1 MILGF
6 KDQFIPY
13 VLDGSK
19 THTIRG
25 GNRWRYGMRADLFT
39 GPYKPGLRRLIFRVP
54 VVKVERIEVRAINT
68 GLQYVHPMLNI
79 RIGGCELSEDEAIA
93 FAWRDGFRKEVSAWG
108 IGPLHQMYA
117 FWRRTNG
124 RAIDT
129 MVFRGQIIHWDY
141 ALRYVPCGDCGRS
154 HPLGPCSPMFRSDWR
169 LPRPTRAAFAAR

>member
-79 RIGGCELSEDEAIA
+79 RIGG
-93 FAWRDGFRKEVSAWG
+93 
-108 IGPLHQMYA
+108 
-117 FWRRTNG
+117 
-124 RAIDT
+124 
-129 MVFRGQIIHWDY
+129 
-141 ALRYVPCGDCGRS
+141 
-154 HPLGPCSPMFRSDWR
+154 
-169 LPRPTRAAFAAR
+169 